1 MALVSLLLRCC
12 SIEDRRLPLSLSLSR
27 SSRVSSSTPVV
38 RRNVCACS
46 RDCSCLPAAAAVL
59 PLPSRSY
66 PLTRRTRA
74 SDCQRR
80 CRPDIIFD
88 SSLTLALLV
97 LKEREKSS
105 NTHTRQDPSPTLS
118 PDDVADTPPRRCF
131 PAATAAAAAR
141 KRGGRRGG
149 GAPSDS
155 PASAAEAT
163 GRGGLVKPGVKE
175 EAERKKEEA
184 RGEGERGRQGISHE
198 NRVI

>member
-105 NTHTRQDPSPTLS
+105 NTHDKIHPPPFLLTTWQTRHLDAASQQQQ
-118 PDDVADTPPRRCF
+118 RRQQQEKEEEEGEEGRQV
-131 PAATAAAAAR
+131 TRRRLQR
-141 KRGGRRGG
+141 KRQEEE
-149 GAPSDS
+149 DS
-155 PASAAEAT
+155 
-163 GRGGLVKPGVKE
+163 
-175 EAERKKEEA
+175 
-184 RGEGERGRQGISHE
+184 
-198 NRVI
+198 